1 MAKHLDEQVAA
12 LRNRPQGASPYAF
25 VRADAGWPAFLRS
38 LRRALAL
45 RKEDRPPQ
53 RRIAVTVRDVNRR
66 TRSQENLNSQWSLGL
81 SREMQPASSPHRRLP
96 PRRRLRPRAPAGHH
110 VPISSRIVHRR
121 PPQPI
126 PTRHADHPQPA

>member
-1 MAKHLDEQVAA
+1 VEKPAQSLGVAQLSKSQVSAMAKHLDEQVAA

-81 SREMQPASSPHRRLP
+81 SREMQ
-96 PRRRLRPRAPAGHH
+96 
-110 VPISSRIVHRR
+110 R
-121 PPQPI
+121 PPARVVDCLHGGAYGQEHLQAITCPS
-126 PTRHADHPQPA
+126 AAA

>member
-53 RRIAVTVRDVNRR
+53 RRIAVTVRTSTAAPAARR
-66 TRSQENLNSQWSLGL
+66 TSTANGAW
-81 SREMQPASSPHRRLP
+81 A
-96 PRRRLRPRAPAGHH
+96 
-110 VPISSRIVHRR
+110 
-121 PPQPI
+121 
-126 PTRHADHPQPA
+126 